1 MQELIQH
8 IVDGAGIS
16 EDSATKAVNEVIDYV
31 KQHAPAPIAAQ
42 LETYLTG
49 DTATAAVGA
58 AKGALGGVF
67 GKDETK

>member
-8 IVDGAGIS
+8 IVNDAGIS
-16 EDSATKAVNEVIDYV
+16 EDSATKAVNEVIAYV

-58 AKGALGGVF
+58 TKSALGGVF
-67 GKDETK
+67 GTGDTK